1 MGKWPPVWA
10 HLWGVTYL
18 QKVSVRQVKVESGW
32 ELLALVP
39 TVWWAPNM
47 CFNLLTDNTY
57 QHSLRCLLEGTRLSI
72 YSLLEKFR
80 GQICLRNTASYV
92 SSLDIG
98 STHVSLLKALRSSHS
113 EESCLVLFKPVFSKL
128 VWPCSPFDFYLFV
141 TLAVLGLHC
150 VTWTCLWLWSMGF
163 SSFSTRP

>member
-1 MGKWPPVWA
+1 
-10 HLWGVTYL
+10 
-18 QKVSVRQVKVESGW
+18 
-32 ELLALVP
+32 
-39 TVWWAPNM
+39 M

-128 VWPCSPFDFYLFV
+128 V
-141 TLAVLGLHC
+141 
-150 VTWTCLWLWSMGF
+150 
-163 SSFSTRP
+163 